1 MKSYLPTSFAGVSK
15 SLAMV
20 IFLFALLFSSTNG
33 FGDDKDGKKVSKADA
48 AFFETNV
55 RPVLS
60 KNCYGCHGPKKQK
73 YGLRLD
79 SKESML
85 EGGDSGDVLVPG
97 EIDDSLLIDVLERDE
112 GQMPPGKRLSEGEIS
127 DLKHWVAL
135 GAPWP
140 VASSREISTVGF
152 SESEKNY
159 WAFQPLANRSPPV
172 VDNKSIIN
180 DIDRFVSV
188 NLKTKNAELE
198 PVASKIALMRR
209 VYFDVVGV
217 PPSPAE
223 QKEFLEDSSENAY
236 QKLVDRLLAD
246 KRYGEKWG
254 RHWLDLVRYAE
265 SDGYKQ
271 DDYRPNAWRYRDYVI
286 QSFNSDKPYD
296 QFVIQQLAGDEL
308 DPNDPEN
315 LIATG
320 FLRHWIYEYNQ
331 RDVRTQWDTI
341 LNDVTNVTGDVFLA
355 MSMNCARCHDH
366 KFDPILQKDYFR
378 LKAFFAPLLPRDDI
392 PLATLQQREEFAA
405 KEKIWLEKTKLIRE
419 QIDEIETV
427 YHQKKM
433 GPEIQKFPLDIRP
446 MMKKASSERDSFE
459 TQLTD
464 LAFRQVKKLT
474 ADEMSKKLKGDVKK
488 RWETL
493 RLELAKFDS
502 IKPKPLPKVLTVTD
516 TGSDAPETLISDDA
530 SAGPIQPGILSVIDE
545 SDFPVSIVANS
556 LPSDLR
562 EKTTGRRL
570 ALAKWI
576 ASKDNSLTTRV
587 IVNRIWQYHFGT
599 GIVKSS
605 SDFGTLG
612 QPPADPQLLDW
623 LTRKFIND
631 GWKFKSLHR
640 LILMSATYRQAT
652 SKNVDPRLIPFRHS
666 IRRLDAEQIRD
677 AMLTVSGELD
687 EKQYGPGSDLNSVR
701 RTIYTKVIRNRRDPF
716 LDVFDAPDN
725 FNSTSQRNR
734 TTTPT
739 QSLLMINGGWT
750 LKRATQFAKR
760 VSEKKNVQDKIEFAY
775 RLAFCRSP
783 SGSELASGMAFLGEA
798 PEQSELVDFCHVLL
812 NSNEFLY
819 VD

>member
-15 SLAMV
+15 LLAMV
-20 IFLFALLFSSTNG
+20 IFLFALLFSSTSG
-33 FGDDKDGKKVSKADA
+33 FGDDKDGKKFSKADA
-48 AFFETNV
+48 AFFETSI

-73 YGLRLD
+73 SGLRLD
-79 SKESML
+79 SKELML
-85 EGGDSGDVLVPG
+85 EGSDSGEILVPG

-140 VASSREISTVGF
+140 VAASRETSTVGF

-159 WAFQPLANRSPPV
+159 WAFQPLANSSPPV

-180 DIDRFVSV
+180 DIDRFVSA

-315 LIATG
+315 LVATG

-392 PLATLQQREEFAA
+392 PLATRQQREEFVA

-446 MMKKASSERDSFE
+446 MMKKASLERDSFE

-502 IKPKPLPKVLTVTD
+502 IKPKPLPKVLAVTD

-556 LPSDLR
+556 LPGDLR

-576 ASKDNSLTTRV
+576 ASKDNALTTRV
-587 IVNRIWQYHFGT
+587 IVNRIWQHHFGT

-652 SKNVDPRLIPFRHS
+652 SKSVNPRLIPFRHS

-677 AMLTVSGELD
+677 AMLSVSGELD
-687 EKQYGPGSDLNSVR
+687 EKQGGPGSDLNSVR

-798 PEQSELVDFCHVLL
+798 PEQSELVDYCHVLL